1 MCGWCLA
8 YFTGVVLNAVGESA
22 TPDSKENK
30 QADAGSR
37 YFPKA
42 FSVRRV
48 VMYFF
53 YLQSM
58 KVYLHNCPTGMF
70 SRTFYAQYSVT
81 KNLHISPRFSPT
93 IVYQDANSV
102 LLLAHF
108 CTAVFDY

>member
-1 MCGWCLA
+1 MCGSCLA
-8 YFTGVVLNAVGESA
+8 YCTGVVLNTVGETA

-48 VMYFF
+48 VVYFF

-58 KVYLHNCPTGMF
+58 KVYLYMSNENVQQNLLCP
-70 SRTFYAQYSVT
+70 V
-81 KNLHISPRFSPT
+81 
-93 IVYQDANSV
+93 
-102 LLLAHF
+102 F
-108 CTAVFDY
+108 CH

>member
-8 YFTGVVLNAVGESA
+8 YCTGVVLNTVGESA

-48 VMYFF
+48 VVYFF

-58 KVYLHNCPTGMF
+58 KVYLHMSNGNVQQNLLCP
-70 SRTFYAQYSVT
+70 V
-81 KNLHISPRFSPT
+81 
-93 IVYQDANSV
+93 
-102 LLLAHF
+102 F
-108 CTAVFDY
+108 CH